1 MAKVKSQMPIINASI
16 DFTIRTSLDGEKF
29 VHFAYDNRS
38 IGPLQVD
45 DEEEVQAILT
55 LKDAMIEARLYADQK
70 TGKKQISKY
79 GPVPKV
85 AVMRARSILSEE
97 ILKEIDKAF
106 VKKALKA
113 KRFYPK
119 RSQTIK
125 VDPITKELILPDGN
139 RVKQDQGLSEDENAN
154 TQEEETKLRFF
165 VTEMA
170 PLSPLSSN
178 SDDSDDENPLD
189 KCFAAKYLPGKRK
202 YKSKTPRRMRSKWY
216 DNE

>member
-1 MAKVKSQMPIINASI
+1 MAKDKSQMPIIDASI
-16 DFTIRTSLDGEKF
+16 DFTIRTNLDGEKF

-38 IGPLQVD
+38 IGPLQVE

-55 LKDAMIEARLYADQK
+55 LKDAMIEARLYQK
-70 TGKKQISKY
+70 QTGKKKFSKY

-85 AVMRARSILSEE
+85 AVMRARSILSDEV
-97 ILKEIDKAF
+97 LKEIDKAF

-170 PLSPLSSN
+170 PLSPLSS

-202 YKSKTPRRMRSKWY
+202 YKTKAQRRMRSKWY
-216 DNE
+216 SNE